1 MLRWLFIAFMIYL
14 IYRLISGTRRIRR
27 SGPTFTF
34 RVGRYPGNGYY
45 TRAGPGQRGP
55 GGRGPGGRRPSRKKP
70 LDQIEEA
77 EFEDITDLER
87 PEKKPEKKSEP

>member
-34 RVGRYPGNGYY
+34 RVGRYPGNGYS
-45 TRAGPGQRGP
+45 TRAGPGQRGF
-55 GGRGPGGRRPSRKKP
+55 GGRGPGGRGTSRKKP

-77 EFEDITDLER
+77 EFEEITDLER